1 MPVIT
6 ADVAQVQLTSNVL
19 TITADQ
25 QWVPG
30 MTVTFSGLVNAT
42 FLNGQTVTILTVSKN
57 FANPSGYGSF
67 TASFT
72 AADYPAEQEIG
83 VATLNTNGYSNA
95 DAGKVFDPA
104 ARKVWLYYGESNVST
119 SQHPR
124 ELNGIAAQAF
134 ITDMEGL
141 FG

>member
-1 MPVIT
+1 
-6 ADVAQVQLTSNVL
+6 
-19 TITADQ
+19 
-25 QWVPG
+25 

-42 FLNGQTVTILTVSKN
+42 FLNGQTVTITSVSQN
-57 FANPSGYGSF
+57 PSNPSGYASF

-72 AADYPAEQEIG
+72 HANYGTATCGAGNEIG
-83 VATLNTNGYSNA
+83 LATLNTDGYSAA
-95 DAGKVFDPA
+95 DSGTVTDPA
-104 ARKVWLYYGESNVST
+104 SRKVWLFYGETNVST

-134 ITDMEGL
+134 ITDMEAL